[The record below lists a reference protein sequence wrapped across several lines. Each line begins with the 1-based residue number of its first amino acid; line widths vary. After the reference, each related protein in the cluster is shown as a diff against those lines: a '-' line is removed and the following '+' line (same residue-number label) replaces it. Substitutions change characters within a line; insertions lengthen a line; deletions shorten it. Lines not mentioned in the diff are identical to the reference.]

1 MTTTINAS
9 NSGGGGLVQ
18 TADASGVLA
27 LQTAGVTAVTV
38 DASQNVTL
46 AGTLTSTGVTT
57 VQAGTAADPAIT
69 TTGDTN
75 TGIFFPAADTIAF
88 SEGGAEAMRIDSSG
102 NVGIGTASPSA
113 KLELGSGTLL
123 LSNNVFIQQ
132 KDSSGNAKNVAGVNS
147 SNQYNF
153 GGIDGSSTINTIR
166 ALVAGNEAMRI
177 DSTGEVLIG
186 ATAATQ
192 TADGLFVKGKRTATS
207 NQWNFQVY
215 TNAGQSTLSCRDDYY
230 LRSVAVY
237 DRTSGSGA
245 NVFIDS
251 SGYLY
256 RSTSSLKYKR
266 DVVDYDKGISTVM
279 QLRPV
284 YYKSKVNDPDGNLV
298 NTQYAGLIAEELDAL
313 GLDEFVVKDNTGEVE
328 SIHYGNMVALLTK
341 AIQEQQALITSLT
354 ARIAALE
361 GTPA

>member
-1 MTTTINAS
+1 MSLVAI
-9 NSGGGGLVQ
+9 SGNV
-18 TADASGVLA
+18 SG
-27 LQTAGVTAVTV
+27 T
-38 DASQNVTL
+38 
-46 AGTLTSTGVTT
+46 GTLTIAAPNTNSNRTLTLPDGTGTFNISGV
-57 VQAGTAADPAIT
+57 VNEVPAGTVSAPSIYP
-69 TTGDTN
+69 TGDTN

-88 SEGGAEAMRIDSSG
+88 TEGGAEAMRIDS
-102 NVGIGTASPSA
+102 A
-113 KLELGSGTLL
+113 
-123 LSNNVFIQQ
+123 
-132 KDSSGNAKNVAGVNS
+132 
-147 SNQYNF
+147 
-153 GGIDGSSTINTIR
+153 
-166 ALVAGNEAMRI
+166 
-177 DSTGEVLIG
+177 GEVLIG

-230 LRSVAVY
+230 LRSVAIY
-237 DRTSGSGA
+237 DRTNGSSA

-256 RSTSSLKYKR
+256 RSTSSIKYKR
-266 DVVDYDKGISTVM
+266 DVIDYDKGIATVT

-284 YYKSKVNDPDGNLV
+284 YYKSKVNDPDGNPV

-341 AIQEQQALITSLT
+341 AIQEQQALIAQLQ
-354 ARIAALE
+354 ADVAALKGE
-361 GTPA
+361 